1 MNLLREV
8 EVPRDLELMRGYDG
22 KTTKTNM
29 TDKFH
34 FEFGASGEFSSILDF
49 AAKVLYE
56 ALSEKTK
63 ENNEEQDLLA
73 EISSYFKNC
82 LLLDDKIRW
91 LFVEN
96 QKNKEIK
103 EAFFEES
110 LSEEELD
117 DDASDLEIEQK
128 IQV

>member
-1 MNLLREV
+1 MSNFNYYALYGTAMGELVAANSQLATELHHILNQKSMNLLREV

-63 ENNEEQDLLA
+63 EN
-73 EISSYFKNC
+73 
-82 LLLDDKIRW
+82 
-91 LFVEN
+91 
-96 QKNKEIK
+96 
-103 EAFFEES
+103 
-110 LSEEELD
+110 SEE
-117 DDASDLEIEQK
+117 
-128 IQV
+128 